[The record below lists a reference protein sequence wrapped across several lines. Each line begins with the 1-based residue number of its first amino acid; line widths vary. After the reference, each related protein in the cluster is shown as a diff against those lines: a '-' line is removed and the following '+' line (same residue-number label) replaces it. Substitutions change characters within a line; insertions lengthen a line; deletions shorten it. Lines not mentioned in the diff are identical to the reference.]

1 MKTQQKT
8 ISPQCHMPSEK
19 TELDEEKTSVAIV
32 KNFDTM
38 YRFGQ

>member
-1 MKTQQKT
+1 M
-8 ISPQCHMPSEK
+8 SPQCRMPAGK

-38 YRFGQ
+38 YHFGR